1 MSAGRVS
8 KGYQPSPVSFIGG
21 CVQPNTAW
29 SESDGWWL
37 KKLFRLSRELRVNCS
52 KGVAYLGP
60 PLPGHESSGNRI
72 SNQEPW
78 SPAGSLS
85 IFIQPG
91 FLPFPAGAQTES
103 KGESWGEFPWIS
115 QFSSLIASH
124 PAATVALLSTATIC
138 PRERVGGGCPRAA
151 GQESRWPCEGTKD
164 CESTLDAEGTSQTRT
179 FKGLPS
185 LHSAICVNGEETP
198 FGRGSGH

>member
-8 KGYQPSPVSFIGG
+8 KGNQPFPVFFRGG

-37 KKLFRLSRELRVNCS
+37 KNLFRLSRELRVNCS
-52 KGVAYLGP
+52 KGVTYLGS
-60 PLPGHESSGNRI
+60 PLPGHESSGNSI

-78 SPAGSLS
+78 SPPGSLS

-91 FLPFPAGAQTES
+91 FLPFPAGAQIES
-103 KGESWGEFPWIS
+103 RRENRGEFPWIS
-115 QFSSLIASH
+115 NSLPSL
-124 PAATVALLSTATIC
+124 PLALQQQLPSLSTATIC

-185 LHSAICVNGEETP
+185 LHSAICVNGEEMP
-198 FGRGSGH
+198 FGYGSGH